1 MFSSKPVNDP
11 FGDPAVYIEFMYR
24 KEAILFDLGDIHP
37 LSPRKILKLSHVFVS
52 HAHMDHF
59 IGFDYLL
66 RICLGRDQHIRL
78 YGPPGFVSS
87 VEHKIWAYSWN
98 LVENYTNDFVVHAAE
113 IDPDGCITSRKYRC
127 QTAFRAE
134 IEKEGEQ
141 SGFVLS
147 ENDFFLVSCV
157 FLDHKIPC
165 LAFRMDEK
173 KHVNI
178 MKNNLQEMR
187 LPVGPWLTELKD
199 LILKDEPDSTPVQVW
214 WREGGRRREGATL
227 ELGTLK
233 EKVIKI
239 TPGER
244 ISYVADAVYTPDNI
258 ERILKL
264 AEDSDHLFIEACFL
278 ESDAR
283 RAGEK
288 YHLTASQAGQLAKAA
303 RAKRITLFHFSPKY
317 QGRGRLLLEE
327 AMRAFGNSSALS

>member
-1 MFSSKPVNDP
+1 
-11 FGDPAVYIEFMYR
+11 
-24 KEAILFDLGDIHP
+24 
-37 LSPRKILKLSHVFVS
+37 
-52 HAHMDHF
+52 MDHF

-178 MKNNLQEMR
+178 IEKQSSGMR
-187 LPVGPWLTELKD
+187 LPVD
-199 LILKDEPDSTPVQVW
+199 
-214 WREGGRRREGATL
+214 
-227 ELGTLK
+227 
-233 EKVIKI
+233 
-239 TPGER
+239 
-244 ISYVADAVYTPDNI
+244 
-258 ERILKL
+258 
-264 AEDSDHLFIEACFL
+264 
-278 ESDAR
+278 
-283 RAGEK
+283 
-288 YHLTASQAGQLAKAA
+288 
-303 RAKRITLFHFSPKY
+303 
-317 QGRGRLLLEE
+317 RG
-327 AMRAFGNSSALS
+327 